1 MNHIS
6 ETVKF
11 KERTLEKLIKLKA
24 KKGKT
29 FNISRQA

>member
-6 ETVKF
+6 EIVKF

-24 KKGKT
+24 KKDKT
-29 FNISRQA
+29 FNTSQQA